1 MRGSIPFPQSKNLI
15 ASIKKIIKKILIFF
29 EKTLDKCN
37 QVWYNKGTKEMEV
50 LTMERVIRICEMTGR
65 VTVVAEGL
73 NTEEAMAMVVELS
86 KNGDFAMYRRVV
98 SK

>member
-1 MRGSIPFPQSKNLI
+1 
-15 ASIKKIIKKILIFF
+15 
-29 EKTLDKCN
+29 
-37 QVWYNKGTKEMEV
+37 
-50 LTMERVIRICEMTGR
+50 MERVIRICEMTGR

>member
-1 MRGSIPFPQSKNLI
+1 
-15 ASIKKIIKKILIFF
+15 
-29 EKTLDKCN
+29 
-37 QVWYNKGTKEMEV
+37 MEV

-73 NTEEAMAMVVELS
+73 NTEEAMAMVRKLS
-86 KNGDFAMYRRVV
+86 REDEFAMYRRVV